1 MSVAVSAEEAVG
13 HFPRLGD
20 VVNRGCFT
28 TPQFTPP
35 GPCTAKGLQDMRVLR
50 AFVEL
55 RSKATLW
62 GAADLLGHLVEAVPY
77 KAHIIL
83 TESGTHFAVPTGDGR
98 TPADIKAMRAEGVVF
113 RRHAL
118 GFGLR

>member
-1 MSVAVSAEEAVG
+1 
-13 HFPRLGD
+13 
-20 VVNRGCFT
+20 
-28 TPQFTPP
+28 
-35 GPCTAKGLQDMRVLR
+35 MRVQR

-55 RSKATLW
+55 HSKATLW
-62 GAADLLGHLVEAVPY
+62 VAADLLGHLVEAVPY
-77 KAHIIL
+77 KVHIIL

-118 GFGLR
+118 DAACVDLGM